1 MGGTVAGGSDER
13 LVRQR
18 AGSYRSA
25 DGRFTLESDG
35 GSWFLMDT
43 EQTDELGQPLI
54 GGPFASL
61 AQARAGIEAARSA
74 PPRRASLP
82 KRPRGSSG
90 EKKRS
95 GDRRPREAAPVVETW
110 LDRLPPDERT
120 RVRRMIAA
128 LERLGVPDAEEVVR
142 ADRGF
147 IPAVARRLIEHSLHA
162 ELGGQQEPAVR
173 DALRTALEIL
183 TERGVRPG
191 RDLPGWALVEL
202 APGETPP
209 GRRIVLGD

>member
-1 MGGTVAGGSDER
+1 VPDGSDER

-18 AGSYRSA
+18 AGSYRTA
-25 DGRFTLESDG
+25 DGRFTLENDG
-35 GSWFLMDT
+35 GSWFLTDA

-74 PPRRASLP
+74 PPRRAPVP
-82 KRPRGSSG
+82 KRPRRSGG
-90 EKKRS
+90 EKERAK
-95 GDRRPREAAPVVETW
+95 DRRAREAAPPVVETW

-120 RVRRMIAA
+120 RARRMVAA
-128 LERLGVPDAEEVVR
+128 LERVGVPDADEVVR

-147 IPAVARRLIEHSLHA
+147 TPAVARRLIEHALHT
-162 ELGGQQEPAVR
+162 ELGGKPEPAVR
-173 DALRTALEIL
+173 DAVRTAIEIL
-183 TERGVRPG
+183 TERGIRRD

-202 APGETPP
+202 GPGETPP

>member
-1 MGGTVAGGSDER
+1 VSGAVAGGSDER

-18 AGSYRSA
+18 AGSYRTA
-25 DGRFTLESDG
+25 DGRFTLENDG

-61 AQARAGIEAARSA
+61 AQARAGIETARSA

-82 KRPRGSSG
+82 KGPRSSAG
-90 EKKRS
+90 EKKRPR
-95 GDRRPREAAPVVETW
+95 DRGPREAAPVVETW
-110 LDRLPPDERT
+110 LDRLPPEERT
-120 RVRRMIAA
+120 RTRRMIAA

-147 IPAVARRLIEHSLHA
+147 IPAVARRLIQHSLDA
-162 ELGGQQEPAVR
+162 ELGGEPEPAVR
-173 DALRTALEIL
+173 DALRTAFEIL
-183 TERGVRPG
+183 TERGIRPE

-202 APGETPP
+202 PPGETPP